1 MGKYED
7 MIDRERPSSKR
18 KKMPTADRAKIFMPF
33 SALTGLDDLIA
44 EKQKI
49 TTERV
54 ILSEER
60 KAELDQRLGQ
70 LEQSLAQGTKEFVSV
85 QVFVKEEQASQE
97 QGMEVGIYKMR
108 EGVLRKIDFLTRTV
122 RIDEELVNLDDI
134 IEIRL
139 RSRY

>member
-18 KKMPTADRAKIFMPF
+18 KKMPVADRAKIFMPF
-33 SALTGLDDLIA
+33 SALTGLDDLIT

-60 KAELDQRLGQ
+60 KMELDQL
-70 LEQSLAQGTKEFVSV
+70 LEQCIREDVTV
-85 QVFVKEEQASQE
+85 QFFVKDEKASQE
-97 QGMEVGIYKMR
+97 QEKEVGTYERLQGTLQK
-108 EGVLRKIDFLTRTV
+108 VDFVSKTLTIEDV
-122 RIDEELVNLDDI
+122 IVHLEDI
-134 IEIRL
+134 IEMKP

>member
-60 KAELDQRLGQ
+60 KMELDQL
-70 LEQSLAQGTKEFVSV
+70 LEQCIREDVTV
-85 QVFVKEEQASQE
+85 QFFVKDEKASQE
-97 QGMEVGIYKMR
+97 QEKEVGTYERLQGTLQK
-108 EGVLRKIDFLTRTV
+108 VDFVSKTLTIEDV
-122 RIDEELVNLDDI
+122 IVHLEDI
-134 IEIRL
+134 IEMKP

>member
-18 KKMPTADRAKIFMPF
+18 KKMLVADRAKIFMPF

-60 KAELDQRLGQ
+60 KMELDQL
-70 LEQSLAQGTKEFVSV
+70 LEQCIREDVTV
-85 QVFVKEEQASQE
+85 QFFVKDEKASQE
-97 QGMEVGIYKMR
+97 QEKEVGTYERLQGTLQK
-108 EGVLRKIDFLTRTV
+108 VDFVSKTLTIEDV
-122 RIDEELVNLDDI
+122 IVHLEDI
-134 IEIRL
+134 IEMKP
-139 RSRY
+139 RSRYVKHF

>member
-18 KKMPTADRAKIFMPF
+18 KKMPVADRAKIFMPF

-60 KAELDQRLGQ
+60 KMELDQL
-70 LEQSLAQGTKEFVSV
+70 LEQCIREDVTV
-85 QVFVKEEQASQE
+85 QFFVKDEKASQE
-97 QGMEVGIYKMR
+97 QEKEVGTYERLQGTLQK
-108 EGVLRKIDFLTRTV
+108 VDFVSKTLTV
-122 RIDEELVNLDDI
+122 EDVIVHLEDI
-134 IEIRL
+134 IEMKP

>member
-60 KAELDQRLGQ
+60 KMELDQL
-70 LEQSLAQGTKEFVSV
+70 LEQCIREEVTV
-85 QVFVKEEQASQE
+85 QFFVKDEKASQE
-97 QGMEVGIYKMR
+97 QEKEVGTYERLQGTLQK
-108 EGVLRKIDFLTRTV
+108 VDFVSKTLTIEDV
-122 RIDEELVNLDDI
+122 IVHLEDI
-134 IEIRL
+134 IEMKP

>member
-18 KKMPTADRAKIFMPF
+18 KKMPVADRAKIFMPF

-60 KAELDQRLGQ
+60 KMELDQL
-70 LEQSLAQGTKEFVSV
+70 LEQCIREDVTV
-85 QVFVKEEQASQE
+85 QFFVKDEKASQE
-97 QGMEVGIYKMR
+97 QEKEVGTYERLQGTLQK
-108 EGVLRKIDFLTRTV
+108 VDFVSKTLTIEDV
-122 RIDEELVNLDDI
+122 IVHLEDI
-134 IEIRL
+134 IEIKP

>member
-18 KKMPTADRAKIFMPF
+18 KKMPVADRAKIFMPF

-49 TTERV
+49 TTESV

-60 KAELDQRLGQ
+60 KMELDQL
-70 LEQSLAQGTKEFVSV
+70 LEQCIREDVTV
-85 QVFVKEEQASQE
+85 QFFVKDEKASQE
-97 QGMEVGIYKMR
+97 QEKEVGTYERLQGTLQK
-108 EGVLRKIDFLTRTV
+108 VDFVSKTLTIEDV
-122 RIDEELVNLDDI
+122 IVHLEDI
-134 IEIRL
+134 IEMKP

>member
-18 KKMPTADRAKIFMPF
+18 KKMPVADRAKIFMPF

-60 KAELDQRLGQ
+60 KMELDQL
-70 LEQSLAQGTKEFVSV
+70 LEQCIREDVTV
-85 QVFVKEEQASQE
+85 QFFVKDEKASQE
-97 QGMEVGIYKMR
+97 QEKEVGTYERLQGTLQK
-108 EGVLRKIDFLTRTV
+108 VDFVSKTLTIEDV
-122 RIDEELVNLDDI
+122 IVHLEDI
-134 IEIRL
+134 IEMKP

>member
-18 KKMPTADRAKIFMPF
+18 KKMPVADRAKIFMPF

-60 KAELDQRLGQ
+60 KMELDQL
-70 LEQSLAQGTKEFVSV
+70 LEQCIRENVPV
-85 QVFVKEEQASQE
+85 QFFVKDEKASQE
-97 QGMEVGIYKMR
+97 QEKEVGTYERLQGMLQK
-108 EGVLRKIDFLTRTV
+108 VDFVSKTLTIEDV
-122 RIDEELVNLDDI
+122 IVHLEDI
-134 IEIRL
+134 IEIKP